1 MKAWLNSKLKGG
13 TSGVVMKAMG
23 LFGGMQMLVI
33 LCGVVRVKI
42 VALLLGATGVGLFS
56 IFNNALTLLST
67 ATQLGLRSSAVR
79 EVAAGDDA
87 GAARSAAMVRFWG
100 RVLGLFGLV
109 VTLVAAPWLSVYTF
123 GDYSHTLGF
132 MMIGVAVALMALTVA
147 EQAVMQG
154 RKRLGALARSTM
166 AGVIGGLV
174 VSVPLVYFL
183 RINSIV
189 PVVVAYAVTA
199 WIGVK
204 IYRCGDAEP
213 ACRAR
218 AKELWRE
225 GLPML
230 RLGGYMTVAAVV
242 TEAVN
247 YVFIIYLTHAGG
259 TDAVG
264 VYQSGYTV
272 MMRYVGMVF
281 TALGVEYYPRLA
293 SCNANPARQQVF
305 IRHETMLLM
314 AVLGPLLAVF
324 MPLAPLVVKIL
335 YTTEFLDAVPYIIAS
350 APGVVLRGYAWCL
363 SFLMLA
369 RGDGR
374 TYVITEIAS
383 ALIGLALNVAG
394 YRYGGMLGLG
404 LSFTLWYA
412 VYAVM
417 MVAVNVRLYGG
428 RMSRRVTLTSLS
440 VLAAV
445 IAIALI
451 LIFFKPNLI

>member
-1 MKAWLNSKLKGG
+1 MRAWLNSKLKGG

-42 VALLLGATGVGLFS
+42 VALLLGAIGVGLFS

-79 EVAAGDDA
+79 EVAAGDDDR
-87 GAARSAAMVRFWG
+87 AARSVAMVRFWG

-109 VTLVAAPWLSVYTF
+109 VTLVAAPVLSVYTF
-123 GDYSHTLGF
+123 GDFSHTPGF
-132 MMIGVAVALMALTVA
+132 MMIGVAVGLMALTVA

-174 VSVPLVYFL
+174 VSLPLVYFL
-183 RINSIV
+183 RMNSIV

-199 WIGVK
+199 WIGVT
-204 IYRCGDAEP
+204 IYRRGDEEP
-213 ACRAR
+213 VCRAR

-247 YVFIIYLTHAGG
+247 YVFITYLTHAGG

-293 SCNANPARQQVF
+293 SSNANPARQQVF
-305 IRHETMLLM
+305 INHETML
-314 AVLGPLLAVF
+314 LLAVF

-335 YTTEFLDAVPYIIAS
+335 YTAEFLDAVPYIIAA
-350 APGVVLRGYAWCL
+350 APGVVLRGYSWCL

-374 TYVITEIAS
+374 TYIITEIVS
-383 ALIGLALNVAG
+383 SLIGLALNVTG

-417 MVAVNVRLYGG
+417 MVVVNVRLYGG

-451 LIFFKPNLI
+451 LIFLKPNLI

>member
-1 MKAWLNSKLKGG
+1 
-13 TSGVVMKAMG
+13 MG

-79 EVAAGDDA
+79 EVAASGDE
-87 GAARSAAMVRFWG
+87 GAAAMVRFWG
-100 RVLGLFGLV
+100 RVLGLFGLA
-109 VTLVAAPWLSVYTF
+109 VTLVAAPVLSVYTF
-123 GDYSHTLGF
+123 GDYSHTFGF
-132 MMIGVAVALMALTVA
+132 MALGVAVGLMAVTVA

-154 RKRLGALARSTM
+154 VKRLGALARSTM
-166 AGVIGGLV
+166 AGVIGGLAV
-174 VSVPLVYFL
+174 AVPLVYFL
-183 RINSIV
+183 RMDSIV
-189 PVVVAYAVTA
+189 SVVVAYAVTA
-199 WIGVK
+199 WIGVR
-204 IYRCGDAEP
+204 IYGGRMAVGP
-213 ACRAR
+213 APVR
-218 AKELWRE
+218 ELWRQ

-242 TEAVN
+242 NEAVN
-247 YVFIIYLTHAGG
+247 YIFIVYLTRTGG
-259 TDAVG
+259 TDVVG

-293 SCNANPARQQVF
+293 SCCANPARQQVF
-305 IRHETMLLM
+305 IRHETVLLM

-324 MPLAPLVVKIL
+324 IPLAPLVVGIL
-335 YTTEFLDAVPYIIAS
+335 YSAEFMDAVPYIIAA

-374 TYVITEIAS
+374 TYVITEVVS
-383 ALIGLALNVAG
+383 VLIGFALNVAG
-394 YRYGGMLGLG
+394 YHFGGLSGLG

-417 MVAVNVRLYGG
+417 MTVVNARLYGG
-428 RMSRRVTLTSLS
+428 RMSRRVTVTTLS
-440 VLAAV
+440 VLV
-445 IAIALI
+445 IIVIIAF
-451 LIFFKPNLI
+451 IFIYLKPNLL